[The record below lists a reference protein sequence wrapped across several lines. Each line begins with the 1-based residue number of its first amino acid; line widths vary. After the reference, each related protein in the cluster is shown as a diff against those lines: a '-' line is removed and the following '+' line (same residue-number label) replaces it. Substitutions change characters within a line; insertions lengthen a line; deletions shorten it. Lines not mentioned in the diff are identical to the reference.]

1 MEKSHKLLIW
11 DRAICT
17 GLYYLEKMSS
27 HVFMRCVE
35 CLWSSGGAERQPR
48 GNSTEEATNCSN
60 TKGGEMWTC
69 EVEEDLRETSGNLSG
84 LVFPKQVFNL
94 VYTIY
99 LYALVKI
106 NSFIQSSTEFCI
118 SVAQDCMQTPKQQE
132 TYLVV
137 KNPSETQETWVQSL
151 GQQDPLEER
160 AWQPT
165 PYSCLENPTDR
176 GAWRVIVHSVAQN
189 WTQLKRLCTHTH
201 ADSRTEQL
209 ETDLSYPHI
218 QTSHS
223 CFHF

>member
-1 MEKSHKLLIW
+1 M
-11 DRAICT
+11 
-17 GLYYLEKMSS
+17 
-27 HVFMRCVE
+27 F
-35 CLWSSGGAERQPR
+35 LWGAWSACGAVVVLSDNPGKTQPKK
-48 GNSTEEATNCSN
+48 ATNCSN

-69 EVEEDLRETSGNLSG
+69 KVEEDLRERSGNLSG

-201 ADSRTEQL
+201 THADSRTEQL